1 MYFTGSI
8 LISWKMASLAQE
20 NDKDLLSEIRAIDP
34 YLKKEQEQAVEKL
47 LVKMSSQFYQQVL
60 EKVEFSKHI
69 HV

>member
-1 MYFTGSI
+1 
-8 LISWKMASLAQE
+8 MASLAQE